1 MDRSQSRPMN
11 NGTVGTCEGFNDETI
26 LLLETSRSGLIH
38 SFKTIIRSESAL
50 AAVNIGHSHAKQN
63 KC

>member
-1 MDRSQSRPMN
+1 MN
-11 NGTVGTCEGFNDETI
+11 NGTVGVCEAFKDETI

-50 AAVNIGHSHAKQN
+50 AAVNIGHCHATQN